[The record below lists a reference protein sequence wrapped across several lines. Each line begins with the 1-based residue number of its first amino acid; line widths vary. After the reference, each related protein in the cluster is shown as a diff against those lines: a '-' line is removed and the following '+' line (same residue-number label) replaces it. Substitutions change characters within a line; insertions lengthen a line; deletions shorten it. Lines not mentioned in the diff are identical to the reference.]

1 MIKFNNVSMTYN
13 ERTTALKD
21 VSFNIEPGE
30 FVFLVGSSGAGKSTV
45 INLLLREKIATTGN
59 VVVDG
64 KILNKIKKRKIPEY
78 RRTLG
83 VVFQDFKLL
92 ENRTVYENVAFAM
105 EVVQASVKSIRRQV
119 PNVLGMVGLQGKAN
133 DYPQYLSG
141 GEQQRVAVARA
152 LVNHPAIFIA
162 DEPTGNLDP
171 NISQEIMELIK
182 MINHQGTT
190 VIVATHDKEIVNKM
204 KKRVIELKDGKII
217 RDELR
222 GRYHGF

>member
-1 MIKFNNVSMTYN
+1 MTYN